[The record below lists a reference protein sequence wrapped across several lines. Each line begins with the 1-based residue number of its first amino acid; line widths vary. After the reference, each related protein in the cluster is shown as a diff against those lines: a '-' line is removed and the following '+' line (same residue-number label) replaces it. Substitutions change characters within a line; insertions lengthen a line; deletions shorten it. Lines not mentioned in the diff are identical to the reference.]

1 MKYKKMKWKYN
12 VKKIKIKNAE
22 KIQTNLYHDPYLN
35 K

>member
-22 KIQTNLYHDPYLN
+22 KNPN
-35 K
+35 KFIS